1 MSAPEMPA
9 IASVGLSTIGA
20 DGAIHVRAWE
30 VPPEFA
36 SLFAADMHRAF
47 GQPSEM
53 VTDVETM
60 MAGGRQAAADGAV
73 ILLRGEEDGH
83 G

>member
-9 IASVGLSTIGA
+9 MASVGLSTVGA
-20 DGAIHVRAWE
+20 DGAMHVRAWE

-36 SLFAADMHRAF
+36 SLFAADMDRVF

-73 ILLRGEEDGH
+73 ILLSGEEDGH